1 EPSRHLGGLT
11 TGGLGATDIGNKAA
25 IGGLARS
32 FYRRLGEH
40 YGQDES
46 WTFEPH
52 VAERLINQMARES
65 GAEVLLESRLA
76 SVKTDGPRIVSVTTT
91 TGWTLAGRM
100 FIDASYE
107 GDLMALAGVS
117 YAVGRE
123 SNSRYNETLNGVQF
137 GQRHHQFDVP
147 VDAYVVDGD
156 PSRGILARVHGGDPG
171 R

>member
-1 EPSRHLGGLT
+1 AETNRSFDIVIYGGTASGVVAALQASKMGRTAVIIEPNRHLGGLT

-76 SVKTDGPRIVSVTTT
+76 SVKTDGARIVSATTT
-91 TGWTLAGRM
+91 TGRTLAGRM

-107 GDLMALAGVS
+107 GDL
-117 YAVGRE
+117 
-123 SNSRYNETLNGVQF
+123 
-137 GQRHHQFDVP
+137 
-147 VDAYVVDGD
+147 
-156 PSRGILARVHGGDPG
+156 
-171 R
+171 